1 MPPIIMYDWFVSLL
15 FNIFFFFFFLKL
27 PVETRKEMTTKA
39 IRTVRDFI
47 EKPRKRNSKED
58 LQEASDSEIT
68 YADALNHLEK
78 SLAHLET
85 LNHTFIISLKNSEQ
99 VVEWNFVS
107 MLAHSDNIRIFFHLS
122 FKAV

>member
-1 MPPIIMYDWFVSLL
+1 MTGLSHCYSISS
-15 FNIFFFFFFLKL
+15 FFFFFFLKL

-47 EKPRKRNSKED
+47 EKPRKRNSEED

-99 VVEWNFVS
+99 VVE
-107 MLAHSDNIRIFFHLS
+107 
-122 FKAV
+122 